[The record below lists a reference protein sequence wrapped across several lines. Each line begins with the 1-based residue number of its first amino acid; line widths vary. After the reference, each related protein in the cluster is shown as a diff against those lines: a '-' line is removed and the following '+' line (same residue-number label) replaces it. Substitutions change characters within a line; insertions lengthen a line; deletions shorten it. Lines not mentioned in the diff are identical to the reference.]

1 MCGGMAFSSAILL
14 FAVTCIRDEEQVI
27 MRKEKREKMIEEKKK
42 KKEQREKEKGMT
54 TLISGRLLNLYCQIQ
69 ECKAEQI
76 HFCLPYIRYIKS
88 IVNRFG

>member
-27 MRKEKREKMIEEKKK
+27 MRKEKREKKK
-42 KKEQREKEKGMT
+42 KKEQREKEKGMA
-54 TLISGRLLNLYCQIQ
+54 TLISGRLLNLYCQVQ
-69 ECKAEQI
+69 QCKAEQI

>member
-54 TLISGRLLNLYCQIQ
+54 TLVSRRLLNLYCQVQ
-69 ECKAEQI
+69 QCKAE
-76 HFCLPYIRYIKS
+76 
-88 IVNRFG
+88 